1 MGTTEQQY
9 CLKWNNHNSTLLSV
23 FDHLLEEES
32 LVDCTLYAEGN
43 CLKAHKIILSACS
56 PYLRVRQSYLKYGFD
71 VKIYHITTKN

>member
-32 LVDCTLYAEGN
+32 LVDCTLYAEGHY
-43 CLKAHKIILSACS
+43 LKAHKIILSACS
-56 PYLRVRQSYLKYGFD
+56 PYLRVRMF
-71 VKIYHITTKN
+71 ITYYNFKMLVEKAF

>member
-32 LVDCTLYAEGN
+32 LVDCTLYAEGH

-56 PYLRVRQSYLKYGFD
+56 PYLRVRHKFFKVLRKFD
-71 VKIYHITTKN
+71 ELG